1 MPQLKNK
8 TFKLKGVHCDLEVRK
23 THYLTKVPHF
33 PNGFNNTKKN
43 NSCME
48 FPLAWY
54 QPVDF
59 YADAVTLDGKA
70 EEEAT
75 Y

>member
-1 MPQLKNK
+1 M
-8 TFKLKGVHCDLEVRK
+8 TA
-23 THYLTKVPHF
+23 VP
-33 PNGFNNTKKN
+33 GRVVSTILKKN

-59 YADAVTLDGKA
+59 YTDAVTLDGKA